1 MSIQQ
6 LQRLGRIS
14 LIIILKI
21 SFIIFVSVLIV
32 ATDVDRVK
40 TENKYLDQSQ
50 NEKNNQHQNS
60 NILLPFSLYEK
71 MLLAKALDE
80 HRAVE
85 LDEENF
91 NKLKENKKEFPKF
104 PKEENNEEINKTKII
119 IYLPPP
125 PLKYPQVLEKTL
137 RKKGEKGEGNKEGL
151 ERRRRPNPQL
161 MLFKSHSSE
170 QYDWKNKNNKNEE
183 KHEKLNN
190 NKQINTTK
198 KPNKK
203 EKETFSMSS
212 DEHYTINRPITLT
225 TTNNL
230 NKGIA
235 LTKQMIPFAE
245 EPPPPPII
253 ASNNLENIRGSQVPF
268 IVPNDANNQN
278 DFASKLL
285 GQLFPINGG
294 GENNNKPISP
304 RMAAAPLAGSP
315 FDLFSNGGGLA
326 AAGQSATPNPLLQML
341 TQGSTLEQITTLTR
355 NLLQM
360 SNGNKEILST
370 LMNAITGGGGS
381 QASKL
386 TSSALAT
393 ASLQKQPQL
402 QNNAISAFLAGNKSL
417 IPSAV
422 IIEDEEVLGLNR
434 SNSGRF
440 LEREEI
446 REIASN

>member
-1 MSIQQ
+1 MFIQH
-6 LQRLGRIS
+6 LQRLGRI
-14 LIIILKI
+14 
-21 SFIIFVSVLIV
+21 FIIFKISLILIINTCMVLVV
-32 ATDVDRVK
+32 ATEVDKVQS
-40 TENKYLDQSQ
+40 ENKYLDQSQ
-50 NEKNNQHQNS
+50 NEKNNHQNS

-104 PKEENNEEINKTKII
+104 PKEEIDNEEINKTKII

-137 RKKGEKGEGNKEGL
+137 RRKGEKVESNNKEGL
-151 ERRRRPNPQL
+151 EQQRRRRPNPQL

-170 QYDWKNKNNKNEE
+170 QYAWKNKNNKNEE
-183 KHEKLNN
+183 KYEKLNN

-198 KPNKK
+198 KPNKNK
-203 EKETFSMSS
+203 KETFSMSS
-212 DEHYTINRPITLT
+212 DEHYTINRPITILNPPPIT

-230 NKGIA
+230 NKEIA
-235 LTKQMIPFAE
+235 LTKQMIPFAV
-245 EPPPPPII
+245 EPPPSPII
-253 ASNNLENIRGSQVPF
+253 ASNNLENMRGSQVPF

-285 GQLFPINGG
+285 GQLFPLNGG
-294 GENNNKPISP
+294 GDNNNKLISP

-355 NLLQM
+355 N
-360 SNGNKEILST
+360 
-370 LMNAITGGGGS
+370 
-381 QASKL
+381 
-386 TSSALAT
+386 
-393 ASLQKQPQL
+393 
-402 QNNAISAFLAGNKSL
+402 
-417 IPSAV
+417 
-422 IIEDEEVLGLNR
+422 
-434 SNSGRF
+434 
-440 LEREEI
+440 
-446 REIASN
+446 